1 MHQIYLYK
9 TSSGREII
17 TEFID
22 SLDEITRG
30 RVRNSIRVLE
40 QHGLELLKNRS
51 IKKIARNPDVFE
63 LRTVGEKQVRI
74 FFIVHLSG
82 IFIVL
87 HIIIK
92 KSQKTLLK
100 EIKLAQKRAK
110 EFI

>member
-1 MHQIYLYK
+1 MKEIYFYK
-9 TSSGREII
+9 TSSGREVI

-22 SLDEITRG
+22 GLDEITRA
-30 RVRNSIRVLE
+30 RVRNSIRVLAE
-40 QHGLELLKNRS
+40 HGLELLKNRS
-51 IKKIARNPDVFE
+51 IKKIARNPDIFE

-74 FFIVHLSG
+74 FFTVHESG
-82 IFIVL
+82 IFLLL

-92 KSQKTLLK
+92 KSQKTLFN